1 MPLLQNRTDELIL
14 VGRNPDKLKK
24 IFPGVVCCTLDE
36 LTSVAHG
43 FDGLVHLAVL
53 NNDKQG
59 TEADFHKVNA
69 KLAYE
74 TAKVAEAC
82 EIKKFY
88 NFSSVHVLDNHNQS
102 FYANSKRSA
111 VELLKNLERI
121 KIVNVY
127 LPFVRGEKWN
137 GKLSFLGYFP
147 LVLANPIQSFLL
159 ALKPSVKVEML
170 ADFIL
175 QPQFEQDSFILSEGQ
190 TRNIAYR
197 IFKRGLDVLFAAAVI
212 GLMWWLLLIV
222 WFSVKCGSPGPGIY
236 AQERVGRYGKTFTCY
251 KFRTMQ
257 QGTVQAGTHEVSQ
270 ASVTGIGRFLRR
282 TKLDELP
289 QVWNIL
295 KNEISLIGPRPG
307 LPVQKE
313 LYEARQAWGVFKV
326 KPGIS
331 GLAQVNDIDM
341 SNPEKLARWDARYIA
356 LQSLSLDIGIVLAT
370 VSGHGQGDQIVKL

>member
-1 MPLLQNRTDELIL
+1 
-14 VGRNPDKLKK
+14 
-24 IFPGVVCCTLDE
+24 
-36 LTSVAHG
+36 
-43 FDGLVHLAVL
+43 
-53 NNDKQG
+53 
-59 TEADFHKVNA
+59 
-69 KLAYE
+69 
-74 TAKVAEAC
+74 
-82 EIKKFY
+82 
-88 NFSSVHVLDNHNQS
+88 
-102 FYANSKRSA
+102 
-111 VELLKNLERI
+111 
-121 KIVNVY
+121 
-127 LPFVRGEKWN
+127 
-137 GKLSFLGYFP
+137 
-147 LVLANPIQSFLL
+147 
-159 ALKPSVKVEML
+159 
-170 ADFIL
+170 
-175 QPQFEQDSFILSEGQ
+175 
-190 TRNIAYR
+190 
-197 IFKRGLDVLFAAAVI
+197 VI